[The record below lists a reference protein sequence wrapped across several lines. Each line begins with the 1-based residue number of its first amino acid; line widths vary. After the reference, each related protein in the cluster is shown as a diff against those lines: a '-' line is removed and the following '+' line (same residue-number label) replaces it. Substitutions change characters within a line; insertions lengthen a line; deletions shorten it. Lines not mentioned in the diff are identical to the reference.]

1 MKHQNNSF
9 VTFTTYKCCKYFVS
23 CNIYHTSMHYRRK
36 QSKSKSRKSRN
47 KKGGWF
53 FDLFNSASS
62 ETQSEE
68 KKSSWFP
75 SWLTPPSIPTQTAV
89 QIPGRP
95 VQPQPAQP
103 VPAPP
108 QQPQQSQQMPVPS
121 VGGRRRGKKQ
131 QTKTKKCKK

>member
-1 MKHQNNSF
+1 
-9 VTFTTYKCCKYFVS
+9 
-23 CNIYHTSMHYRRK
+23 MHYRRK

-47 KKGGWF
+47 KKGGGLFGLFDWF
-53 FDLFNSASS
+53 NTASS

-68 KKSSWFP
+68 KKSSSSWFP
-75 SWLTPPSIPTQTAV
+75 SWLTPPSIPAQTAV

-95 VQPQPAQP
+95 LQPQPQPQPQPLQPVPQPAQP

-108 QQPQQSQQMPVPS
+108 QQPQQMPVPS